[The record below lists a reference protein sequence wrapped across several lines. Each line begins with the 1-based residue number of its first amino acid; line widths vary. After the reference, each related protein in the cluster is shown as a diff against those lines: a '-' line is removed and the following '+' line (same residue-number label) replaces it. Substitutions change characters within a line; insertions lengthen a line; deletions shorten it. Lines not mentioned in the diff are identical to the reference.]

1 MLFVR
6 WRRLIIDM
14 GTMSILLILY
24 SQIAESMYYAAR
36 WFFVLVK
43 CHCKSGPE
51 IEYQRKSKD
60 VGIRRTLLHLH
71 SVSLY
76 L

>member
-1 MLFVR
+1 MLFIR

-14 GTMSILLILY
+14 GTKSILLILY
-24 SQIAESMYYAAR
+24 SQIVESMYYAAR
-36 WFFVLVK
+36 WVFVLVK
-43 CHCKSGPE
+43 CHRKSGPE
-51 IEYQRKSKD
+51 IECQRKSKD
-60 VGIRRTLLHLH
+60 VGTRRTLLHLH